1 MDRARRSLRSAR
13 NILEDGDNDFAMSRA
28 YYAMFHA
35 ANATLRVRG
44 ITWAKHSGVIAAFGQ
59 YMVKPGTFSE
69 EHHRALH
76 AAFNARG
83 AGDYGGEFP
92 TREEVE
98 VRLGQAEMFVHA
110 AEEFLKSTG
119 VNP

>member
-35 ANATLRVRG
+35 VNATLRARG
-44 ITWAKHSGVIAAFGQ
+44 ITRAKHSGVIAAFGQ